1 MSSSDILAEL
11 DTLLAERR
19 QASPEQSYVA
29 RLHAGG
35 PAAIGKKVGEE
46 AAEVIIAGMSPSAEG
61 LVHEVADLWLHSM
74 VLLNHHALDASM
86 VLAELQRRFGVSGLE
101 EKAARAAEGK

>member
-11 DTLLAERR
+11 DALLTERR
-19 QASPEQSYVA
+19 QASPDQSYVA

-46 AAEVIIAGMSPSAEG
+46 AAEVIIAGMSSPAEG
-61 LVHEVADLWLHSM
+61 LVHEVADLWFHSM

>member
-61 LVHEVADLWLHSM
+61 LVHEVADLWYHSM
-74 VLLNHHALDASM
+74 VLLNHPALDASM